1 MTLPVS
7 QELLQDVAAIA
18 GMRNIEECAHVLAN
32 SIIQKANPAEIST
45 FLAIAKQYKLNP
57 LTKEIYAF
65 PGKSGGIQPI
75 VSIDGWLKIINSH
88 PQYNGMEFSDSW
100 GDDGNIRAITCRI
113 YRKDREHPTETTEY
127 LAECQRNTDPWEQ
140 WPVRM
145 LRHKATIQAAR
156 YAFGF
161 SGIYD
166 QDEADRIDRIDNTQ
180 QPKPV
185 QAEVLADAE
194 QLAQIHAM
202 ARTTGA
208 EIERICAAYKVESLD
223 ALSQND
229 ADRVIRQL
237 AAKQAKA
244 QAKAQ
249 TQEEHAAPP
258 PAPEMVLDDDEIPV

>member
-127 LAECQRNTDPWEQ
+127 LAECRRNTDPWKQ
-140 WPVRM
+140 WPVRI

-166 QDEADRIDRIDNTQ
+166 QDETERIDSV
-180 QPKPV
+180 QPPKSV
-185 QAEVLADAE
+185 QDEVLADAE

-202 ARTTGA
+202 AQEAGA
-208 EIERICAAYKVESLD
+208 EIAAICAAYKVERLD
-223 ALSQND
+223 DLSQHD
-229 ADRVIRQL
+229 AYRVIRQL
-237 AAKQAKA
+237 TAKQAKA

-249 TQEEHAAPP
+249 TQEEYAAPP
-258 PAPEMVLDDDEIPV
+258 PQEEMTLADDEIPV